1 MRVRRRWNK
10 LLTSPSVWVAAITVL
25 WAPHNAAAVE
35 SLTPYQAEYKVKILV
50 LSGKL
55 FAEVRET
62 DDGFMAHSI
71 VQASGIARLFVNGT
85 IEESAWFS
93 TGDQGVIPDKYQS
106 VDQISSDP
114 KEMNFQFDWGQG
126 QVSGTIND
134 EEHVIELDGL
144 VHDRVSIQYELML
157 DLLNNEP
164 STNYI
169 LLNEDEL
176 RPIFVT
182 NIGEKDIKVPYG
194 KFRAVGIQ
202 HSNEEKSRVTVLWC
216 VAELGYLP
224 ILIEQYNDG
233 KRRVRAEL
241 KHYTPIPKAA
251 AISEY

>member
-1 MRVRRRWNK
+1 VRLIRRWNVK
-10 LLTSPSVWVAAITVL
+10 LSSPAAGFAAIFAL
-25 WAPHNAAAVE
+25 WAPCNAAALE

-55 FAEVRET
+55 FAEVRAT
-62 DDGFMAHSI
+62 DDGFMARSV
-71 VQASGIARLFVNGT
+71 VQASGIARLFVSGT
-85 IEESAWFS
+85 IEESAWFG
-93 TGDQGVIPDKYQS
+93 TGDQGVVPDKYQS

-114 KEMNFQFDWGQG
+114 KVMNFQFDWDQSR
-126 QVSGTIND
+126 VTGTIND
-134 EEHVIELDGL
+134 EEHVIELEGL

-194 KFRAVGIQ
+194 TFRAVGIQ
-202 HSNEEKSRVTVLWC
+202 HSNKEKSRVTVLWC
-216 VAELGYLP
+216 VEELGYLP
-224 ILIEQYNDG
+224 VLIEQYNDG

-241 KHYTPIPKAA
+241 KHYTPIQETAA
-251 AISEY
+251 TSGK